1 MKNTIFD
8 AWKTYPAVFLKQK
21 KDDTLNIYKTITNQ
35 SFICGPD
42 KTTIKKV
49 TNSTIKT
56 LVYMLGIGDDGKK
69 TLKTS
74 YISNIEKTTYNGF
87 QLSFKYDTNTS
98 NIVFLIQNKRKVEEI
113 KFCSIQKIFD
123 KLVKKNPTITIKVIE
138 KLLIDGKMKFMFNV
152 TEKDHGTKW
161 IIKK

>member
-1 MKNTIFD
+1 M
-8 AWKTYPAVFLKQK
+8 
-21 KDDTLNIYKTITNQ
+21 
-35 SFICGPD
+35 CGPD

-74 YISNIEKTTYNGF
+74 YISNMEKTTYNGF

-98 NIVFLIQNKRKVEEI
+98 NIVFLIQNKRKVDEI